1 MKATKKV
8 LVLLAAVTTM
18 MVSAL
23 PAAAATTE
31 VAITSASVPTSVTLL
46 VGKSQKVDV
55 STLPG
60 NATYKTDITWDETTN
75 DAYSYVENGHGTK
88 NNQNSTIT
96 LTGKKAGKGTLKTTI
111 KTYNAANKIQKKF
124 VVTTQ
129 VNVVSSIE
137 LTKIALNKTS
147 GTLNVGKTESLSVS
161 YYPTN
166 TTASKTVTWT
176 SSNTK
181 IATVASGKVTAKA
194 PGTATITAKCAGK
207 TATYKVTVKAPLTKI
222 ALNKTS
228 LSLETGKTSTLTVA
242 YTPSNTTDSKTV
254 TWTSSNTALATVS
267 GGKITA
273 KKAGTVTITAKVGT
287 KTATCKVTI
296 KAAAGKY
303 INVNDCYTRLNNYR
317 TAAKV
322 RTLTKDT
329 ALENI
334 AKTRAKELVTSFS
347 HTRPNGQSGLSLI
360 PGNIYKGENIAKG
373 QTTTAQVS
381 TAWYNSAGHKAN
393 MLKANYT
400 KVGIAGYEYN
410 GTMYW
415 VQIFS
420 S

>member
-1 MKATKKV
+1 MC
-8 LVLLAAVTTM
+8 
-18 MVSAL
+18 VSGFFRC
-23 PAAAATTE
+23 P
-31 VAITSASVPTSVTLL
+31 
-46 VGKSQKVDV
+46 
-55 STLPG
+55 
-60 NATYKTDITWDETTN
+60 
-75 DAYSYVENGHGTK
+75 K
-88 NNQNSTIT
+88 NRI
-96 LTGKKAGKGTLKTTI
+96 
-111 KTYNAANKIQKKF
+111 NKRK
-124 VVTTQ
+124 
-129 VNVVSSIE
+129 NR
-137 LTKIALNKTS
+137 LCTS
-147 GTLNVGKTESLSVS
+147 GSPRRK
-161 YYPTN
+161 
-166 TTASKTVTWT
+166 
-176 SSNTK
+176 
-181 IATVASGKVTAKA
+181 
-194 PGTATITAKCAGK
+194 
-207 TATYKVTVKAPLTKI
+207 
-222 ALNKTS
+222 
-228 LSLETGKTSTLTVA
+228 
-242 YTPSNTTDSKTV
+242 D
-254 TWTSSNTALATVS
+254 
-267 GGKITA
+267 
-273 KKAGTVTITAKVGT
+273 GTVTITAKVGT